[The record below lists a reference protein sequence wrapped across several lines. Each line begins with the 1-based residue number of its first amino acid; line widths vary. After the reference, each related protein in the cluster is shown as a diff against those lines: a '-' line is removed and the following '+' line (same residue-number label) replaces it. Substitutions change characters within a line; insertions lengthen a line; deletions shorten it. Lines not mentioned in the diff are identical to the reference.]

1 MLFFS
6 PLILYYAGVA
16 ALFAIFYGAII
27 AFILWEIL
35 SRWVI
40 FEIFLVIWFKF
51 VLTLAGRN
59 LMMVYIGLWLLTEG
73 GLFE

>member
-27 AFILWEIL
+27 AFIL
-35 SRWVI
+35 WVI

>member
-27 AFILWEIL
+27 AFFM
-35 SRWVI
+35 WVI

>member
-1 MLFFS
+1 MLLFS

-27 AFILWEIL
+27 AFIL
-35 SRWVI
+35 WVI

-73 GLFE
+73 GLLE